1 MLSSMH
7 TPTVF
12 KHCLLNQKHT
22 VILSSRN
29 RVRFK
34 VTDSWQYRVDR
45 RSLQCTFFPLAT
57 DRHSE
62 SKTPRVFHRP
72 WKYLPLSLFVTL
84 TLAFSPSHSIPH
96 TVTSSL
102 SFSFSFFSPLS
113 VTVLLL
119 FFPCHH
125 LSPSPCCH
133 YLRLCCSHYCLLLS
147 LYGLYSSGLLQQQK
161 EELVMSN
168 TDCLSQILCSCGQAV
183 MRWVYSHQ
191 VCVDKEHEIWEAN
204 ERQYF
209 YARILN
215 PNFLVS
221 IKY

>member
-7 TPTVF
+7 TPVVF

-22 VILSSRN
+22 VILSRRN
-29 RVRFK
+29 SVRFK

-45 RSLQCTFFPLAT
+45 RSLQCTFFTLAT

-72 WKYLPLSLFVTL
+72 WKYPPLSLSLSLLLWLFHHLTPSL
-84 TLAFSPSHSIPH
+84 TLSPP
-96 TVTSSL
+96 
-102 SFSFSFFSPLS
+102 PLVFLWAPPPPS

-119 FFPCHH
+119 FPCHH

-147 LYGLYSSGLLQQQK
+147 LYGLYSSGLLQQLK
-161 EELVMSN
+161 EEYVMSN
-168 TDCLSQILCSCGQAV
+168 TVCLSQILCSCGQAV

-204 ERQYF
+204 ERQCV

>member
-29 RVRFK
+29 SVRFK

-45 RSLQCTFFPLAT
+45 RSLQCTFSPLAT

-102 SFSFSFFSPLS
+102 SFSFSFFP
-113 VTVLLL
+113 
-119 FFPCHH
+119 PA
-125 LSPSPCCH
+125 
-133 YLRLCCSHYCLLLS
+133 LS
-147 LYGLYSSGLLQQQK
+147 LCYFSSS
-161 EELVMSN
+161 LVIISHHHP
-168 TDCLSQILCSCGQAV
+168 AV
-183 MRWVYSHQ
+183 IIFGCAVAITVCFSACTVCIHQ
-191 VCVDKEHEIWEAN
+191 VCCSSKRRSWLCRILTVCLRYCAYVDKLSCGE
-204 ERQYF
+204 
-209 YARILN
+209 
-215 PNFLVS
+215 S
-221 IKY
+221 IPIRCVLTKSTRYGKQTKGSIFMHAS

>member
-1 MLSSMH
+1 M
-7 TPTVF
+7 
-12 KHCLLNQKHT
+12 
-22 VILSSRN
+22 
-29 RVRFK
+29 K
-34 VTDSWQYRVDR
+34 VS
-45 RSLQCTFFPLAT
+45 
-57 DRHSE
+57 
-62 SKTPRVFHRP
+62 
-72 WKYLPLSLFVTL
+72 
-84 TLAFSPSHSIPH
+84 
-96 TVTSSL
+96 SSL
-102 SFSFSFFSPLS
+102 SLCHSYFGFFTISLHPSHCHLLPQFFFQLFSPLS

-147 LYGLYSSGLLQQQK
+147 LYGLYSSGLLQHLK

-168 TDCLSQILCSCGQAV
+168 TVCLSQILCSCGQAV

-204 ERQYF
+204 ERQRV